1 LTEARTV
8 DPAQPSGRK
17 LSITGGVMEPILRW
31 LAEIVAAVIQPFRY
45 FSRPTYPASSDVAAE
60 KGSEGVVEGTQ
71 AVVTAIEAVVTATED
86 AVARPT
92 TVKSFTASVTADPVR
107 EIDGSHRVAANQ
119 SPDFS
124 HAAADITRAPDDARA
139 LGAAIENACLVAR
152 ARQLITHSEFAEGY
166 NLIKGMQGDEFLTA
180 LRLLAGREVM
190 VKKLSDFKEKH
201 KREKS
206 ESVAALLTRAA
217 EEGDEEAISLLAAG
231 TLEGEFG
238 N

>member
-1 LTEARTV
+1 MTV
-8 DPAQPSGRK
+8 AIDPAQSSGRK
-17 LSITGGVMEPILRW
+17 LGITRGVMEPVLRW

-45 FSRPTYPASSDVAAE
+45 FSRPTYPASSDITAE

-71 AVVTAIEAVVTATED
+71 VVVTATED

-124 HAAADITRAPDDARA
+124 HAAADITRASGDARA

-180 LRLLAGREVM
+180 LRMLAGREVM

-201 KREKS
+201 KGEKS

-231 TLEGEFG
+231 ALEGEFE

>member
-1 LTEARTV
+1 LTEARAV
-8 DPAQPSGRK
+8 DPAQSSGRK
-17 LSITGGVMEPILRW
+17 LGITRGVLEPVLRW
-31 LAEIVAAVIQPFRY
+31 LSEIVAAGIQPFRY
-45 FSRPTYPASSDVAAE
+45 FSRPTYPASADITAE

-71 AVVTAIEAVVTATED
+71 ALVTATED

-124 HAAADITRAPDDARA
+124 HAAADITRASDDARA

-180 LRLLAGREVM
+180 LRMLAGREVM
-190 VKKLSDFKEKH
+190 VEKLSDFKEKH

-231 TLEGEFG
+231 ALEGEFE